1 MTTATTT
8 TETTNSET
16 YWHQTRRPL
25 PCLVF
30 LIPLLTLYEVGL
42 LWASKH
48 GSDIESVQNGAD
60 SWMRW
65 AIEQVGFS
73 PAYVMPFVILL
84 IFTFWQMWTREP
96 WKMDGEVM
104 LGMLGESM
112 VLAVALMV
120 LGRVQDLAFLRIETS
135 EIVASLGESGTTVE
149 RLVSFV
155 GAGIYEET
163 LFRLL
168 LLPAVYYCMT
178 GLGIP
183 SPISMTLAMTASAL
197 AFAGAHHV
205 GPMAEDFI
213 WFNFIFRWI
222 AGLFFA
228 GVFVLRGF
236 GIAVGAHAAYDI
248 LVGVLHFQL

>member
-1 MTTATTT
+1 MSTTKDD
-8 TETTNSET
+8 EIPKSET

-30 LIPLLTLYEVGL
+30 LVPLLTLYEVGV
-42 LWASKH
+42 LWTTEH
-48 GSDIESVQNGAD
+48 GGDMESVQNGAD

-65 AIEQVGFS
+65 AIEWVGFS
-73 PAYVMPFVILL
+73 PAYVLPFVILL
-84 IFTFWQMWTREP
+84 VFTFWQIWTREP

-104 LGMLGESM
+104 LGMFGESL
-112 VLAVALMV
+112 VLAVGLMV
-120 LGRVQDLAFLRIETS
+120 VGRVQDLAFHRIEAS
-135 EIVASLGESGTTVE
+135 QVVASLGDTGTTVE

-168 LLPAVYYCMT
+168 LLPAVYFCMT

-197 AFAGAHHV
+197 AFAAAHHV
-205 GPMAEDFI
+205 GPMAEEFI
-213 WFNFIFRWI
+213 WFNFIFRWV

-228 GVFVLRGF
+228 GVFALRGF
-236 GIAVGAHAAYDI
+236 GIAVGSHAAYDI
-248 LVGVLHFQL
+248 LVGVLQFQL